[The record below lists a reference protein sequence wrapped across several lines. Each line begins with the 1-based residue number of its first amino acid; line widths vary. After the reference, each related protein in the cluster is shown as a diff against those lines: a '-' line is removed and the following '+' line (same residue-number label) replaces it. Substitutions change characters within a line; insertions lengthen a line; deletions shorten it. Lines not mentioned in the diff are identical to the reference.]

1 MMRLMGIALLLLSGA
16 SAQAMPVH
24 ITGTILSWMAHY
36 IDQDSNPAG
45 TEDLLPSSVSFTG
58 SFDYNYDPS
67 TAGQGS
73 VTGARITNLNVSF
86 ADGSE
91 LYKSGIFGTTGVTP
105 DSLFYWDA
113 SSIGFTWDPP
123 APSTSYFLEDVQLEF
138 YNPPGTSLKNPDT
151 AVNLENPDFN
161 LFVTRSLTIAGRT
174 RHANGGGRFDLF
186 ARIDTVTVPEPG
198 ALGLM
203 GLGLAALVLGCRRR
217 RVYGRRSRRDE
228 VALRSS

>member
-16 SAQAMPVH
+16 SAQAVPVH
-24 ITGTILSWMAHY
+24 ITGNIISWMAKY
-36 IDQDSNPAG
+36 IDQDGNPAG
-45 TEDLLPSSVSFTG
+45 TESLLPSSVSFTG

-73 VTGARITNLNVSF
+73 ITGARISNLNVSF

-91 LYKSGIFGTTGVTP
+91 LYKSGIFGSTGVTP

-113 SSIGFTWDPP
+113 SSIGFTWDSPTFF
-123 APSTSYFLEDVQLEF
+123 AGLEDVRLEF
-138 YNPPGTSLKNPDT
+138 YNPPGTSLTNPDT
-151 AVNLENPDFN
+151 AVNLENPNFD
-161 LFVTRSLTIAGRT
+161 LFVTRSLTIKGRT
-174 RHANGGGRFDLF
+174 RHPTGEGRFDLF

-203 GLGLAALVLGCRRR
+203 GLGLSALVLGCRRR
-217 RVYGRRSRRDE
+217 RLNGRRSRRDE
-228 VALRSS
+228 VALPSS